1 MNIQPDAIGKF
12 IYKGEV
18 VNTEWY
24 SVTNKD
30 EIPDYPWKLAHL
42 IGDLDGL
49 TPLVLHKSG
58 NFGLV
63 GGHVEEGEGLDQ
75 TLHRETREEVNCE
88 NIEWWP
94 IGYQVAR
101 NEKYSVSYQF
111 RAFARLRKVGE
122 FHEDIGGTVVSYELI
137 ERSKINDFL
146 GWEKDIV
153 GAMLASAERYFA

>member
-42 IGDLDGL
+42 TGDLDGL

-88 NIEWWP
+88 IIEWWP
-94 IGYQVAR
+94 IGYQVAW

-111 RAFARLRKVGE
+111 RAFA
-122 FHEDIGGTVVSYELI
+122 
-137 ERSKINDFL
+137 
-146 GWEKDIV
+146 
-153 GAMLASAERYFA
+153 